1 MRYTITFRA
10 EVETLDAIEE
20 TMENADTVL
29 EGMLAEVTSEVFEI
43 TTIRNFEI
51 VPILPNDGEG

>member
-29 EGMLAEVTSEVFEI
+29 EGMLAEATSEVFEL

-51 VPILPNDGEG
+51 VPIAPNDGEE